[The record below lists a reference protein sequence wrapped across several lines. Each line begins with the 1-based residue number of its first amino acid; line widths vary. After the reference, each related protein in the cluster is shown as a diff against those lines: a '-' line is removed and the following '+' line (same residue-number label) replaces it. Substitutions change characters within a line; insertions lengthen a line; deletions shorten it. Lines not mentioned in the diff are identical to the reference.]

1 MSKKLKVKYPWD
13 ALPSY
18 GGFFVPTLD
27 VAKTREEGLKEGI
40 RIRLWGKAEPAI
52 KDGKLGVLFTIGAKR
67 RERLSQNQSS
77 PDEAHLTADASLAQ
91 TSHDQNEPSSQAQ

>member
-1 MSKKLKVKYPWD
+1 MPKKLKVKYPWD

-40 RIRLWGKAEPAI
+40 RIRIWGKAEPAI

-67 RERLSQNQSS
+67 RERILQTQSS
-77 PDEAHLTADASLAQ
+77 PDEAHPTSPASLAEA
-91 TSHDQNEPSSQAQ
+91 SHDQL

>member
-1 MSKKLKVKYPWD
+1 MPKKLTVKYPWD

-67 RERLSQNQSS
+67 RGRPSQNQSS
-77 PDEAHLTADASLAQ
+77 PDEAHLTSPASLAMSYPEQ
-91 TSHDQNEPSSQAQ
+91 L

>member
-1 MSKKLKVKYPWD
+1 MSKKLTVKYPWD

-67 RERLSQNQSS
+67 REKLLQTQSL
-77 PDEAHLTADASLAQ
+77 PDEAHPTFPASLAKS
-91 TSHDQNEPSSQAQ
+91 SHDQP

>member
-1 MSKKLKVKYPWD
+1 MSKKLTVKYPWD

-40 RIRLWGKAEPAI
+40 RIRMWGKAEPAI
-52 KDGKLGVLFTIGAKR
+52 KDGKLGVLFTIGAKQR
-67 RERLSQNQSS
+67 GRPLQTQSL
-77 PDEAHLTADASLAQ
+77 PDEAHPTSPASLAESYPEQ
-91 TSHDQNEPSSQAQ
+91 L

>member
-1 MSKKLKVKYPWD
+1 MSKKLTVKYPWD

-40 RIRLWGKAEPAI
+40 RIRMWGKAEPAI
-52 KDGKLGVLFTIGAKR
+52 KDGKLGVLFTIGAR
-67 RERLSQNQSS
+67 RRGKPSQTQSLL
-77 PDEAHLTADASLAQ
+77 DEAHPTSPASLAKS
-91 TSHDQNEPSSQAQ
+91 SHD

>member
-1 MSKKLKVKYPWD
+1 MPKKLKVNYPWD

-40 RIRLWGKAEPAI
+40 RVRMWGKAEPAI
-52 KDGKLGVLFTIGAKR
+52 KDGKLGVLFTIGARR
-67 RERLSQNQSS
+67 REKPLQTQSS
-77 PDEAHLTADASLAQ
+77 PDEAHPTSPVSLVETYPEQ
-91 TSHDQNEPSSQAQ
+91 L

>member
-1 MSKKLKVKYPWD
+1 MSKKLTVKYPWA

-40 RIRLWGKAEPAI
+40 RIRMWGKAEPAI
-52 KDGKLGVLFTIGAKR
+52 KDGKLGVLFTIGAKQR
-67 RERLSQNQSS
+67 GRPSQTQSS
-77 PDEAHLTADASLAQ
+77 PDEAHPTSPASLAESYPEQ
-91 TSHDQNEPSSQAQ
+91 L

>member
-1 MSKKLKVKYPWD
+1 MPKKLTVKYPWD

-52 KDGKLGVLFTIGAKR
+52 KDGKLGVLFTIGAKQR
-67 RERLSQNQSS
+67 GRPSQNQSS
-77 PDEAHLTADASLAQ
+77 PDANHPASPASLAKSYPEQ
-91 TSHDQNEPSSQAQ
+91 L

>member
-1 MSKKLKVKYPWD
+1 MSKKLTVKYPWD

-52 KDGKLGVLFTIGAKR
+52 KDGKLGVLFTIGAKQR
-67 RERLSQNQSS
+67 GRPSRTQSL
-77 PDEAHLTADASLAQ
+77 PDEAHLTSPAFLAESYPEQ
-91 TSHDQNEPSSQAQ
+91 L

>member
-1 MSKKLKVKYPWD
+1 MSKKLTVKYPWD

-52 KDGKLGVLFTIGAKR
+52 KDGKLGVLFTIGAKQR
-67 RERLSQNQSS
+67 GRPSQIQSS
-77 PDEAHLTADASLAQ
+77 PDEAHPTSPASLAESYPEQ
-91 TSHDQNEPSSQAQ
+91 L

>member
-1 MSKKLKVKYPWD
+1 MSKKLTVKYPWD

-40 RIRLWGKAEPAI
+40 RIRMWGKAEPAI
-52 KDGKLGVLFTIGAKR
+52 KDGKLGVLFTIGAKQR
-67 RERLSQNQSS
+67 GRPSQTQSL
-77 PDEAHLTADASLAQ
+77 PDEAHPTSPASLAKS
-91 TSHDQNEPSSQAQ
+91 SHDQL

>member
-1 MSKKLKVKYPWD
+1 MSKKLTVKYPWD

-52 KDGKLGVLFTIGAKR
+52 KDGKLGVLFTIGAKQR
-67 RERLSQNQSS
+67 GRPSQTQSL
-77 PDEAHLTADASLAQ
+77 PDEVHPTSPASLAESYPEQ
-91 TSHDQNEPSSQAQ
+91 L

>member
-40 RIRLWGKAEPAI
+40 RIRMWGKAEPAI
-52 KDGKLGVLFTIGAKR
+52 KDGKLGVLFTIGAKQR
-67 RERLSQNQSS
+67 GRPSQNQSS
-77 PDEAHLTADASLAQ
+77 PDEAHPTSPASLAESYPEQ
-91 TSHDQNEPSSQAQ
+91 L